1 MTVTNPTVE
10 EIRSWAYSNAD
21 WPHDEWDLFLSW
33 TREVD
38 LFIELAIDPNC
49 PKKGFFR
56 HMLYYI
62 IGTTF
67 NEPNKTDK
75 LERIK
80 DYAEKGAGI
89 RHGDIKAW
97 RIHISELLSDR
108 EKYSYDNWRGGLHA
122 GYKFT

>member
-1 MTVTNPTVE
+1 MEVTNPTVE
-10 EIRSWAYSNAD
+10 EVKAWAYSDEN

-38 LFIELAIDPNC
+38 FFIELATDHKC
-49 PKKGFFR
+49 PKKNFFL

-67 NEPNKTDK
+67 SEPNKTDK

-80 DYAEKGAGI
+80 SYAEKGAVVK
-89 RHGDIKAW
+89 HGDIKAW
-97 RIHISELLSDR
+97 RSHIAELLSGAVN
-108 EKYSYDNWRGGLHA
+108 YSYDNWRGGVYA
-122 GYKFT
+122 DYKFT